1 MKNHNDIIRLNGK
14 IYTRQ
19 ALKWH
24 VLFWWLDDIREYA
37 YSDEGFRKR
46 FEELYSYVCDKIEM
60 PIDGDITDAYVLLEQ
75 RDGSRTGFESCTAK
89 K

>member
-1 MKNHNDIIRLNGK
+1 MKNHNDTIRLNGK

-24 VLFWWLDDIREYA
+24 VLFWCLDDIREYA

-46 FEELYSYVCDKIEM
+46 FEELYNYVCGKIEM
-60 PIDGDITDAYVLLEQ
+60 PVDGDITDAYVLLEQ
-75 RDGSRTGFESCTAK
+75 RIGK